1 MEKLGG
7 ILQKVLSD
15 LSLEEPLR
23 RAQAL
28 MIWNEVVGEKI
39 SSVTEPLRLDRGRLF
54 VRVSSDVWRNELVY
68 HKTDIIEQL
77 NRKCGGTVV
86 EDLIFI

>member
-15 LSLEEPLR
+15 IGLEEPLR

-28 MIWNEVVGEKI
+28 TVWSDVVGERI
-39 SSVTEPLRLDRGRLF
+39 SSVTEPLRLDKGRLF
-54 VRVSSDVWRNELVY
+54 VKVTSDVWRNELVY
-68 HKTDIIEQL
+68 HKAEIIDQL

-86 EDLIFI
+86 DDLILV

>member
-7 ILQKVLSD
+7 ILQKILTD
-15 LSLEEPLR
+15 IGLEEPLR

-28 MIWNEVVGEKI
+28 VIWSDVVGERI
-39 SSVTEPLRLDRGRLF
+39 SSVTEPLRLDKGRLY
-54 VRVSSDVWRNELVY
+54 VKVESDVWRNELVY

-77 NRKCGGTVV
+77 NRKCGGPVV
-86 EDLIFI
+86 DDLIFV